1 MTRLQTTVHSP
12 WCARHKT
19 ENTSDHGKDTL
30 NRGSRG
36 FPTLMRCSPS
46 RTSKRCGEALGAN
59 TTVDKR
65 AGARGGGGCL
75 QPSPVPFQPSG
86 GSLSA
91 PPPPGDHEGSQ
102 EPLGPQ
108 GRTLLS
114 SRSVSWN
121 AEPKPRCCLNA
132 PAKVTPSSSVD
143 HTNNGLTLLSHTT
156 LGRGSPREG
165 PCPAQVAPQGLG
177 GLPSAGGGGPA
188 LVESARLSHRCFAQF
203 LRTEHECPP
212 DAIPVQ
218 TQCARDAV
226 VPSSLS

>member
-1 MTRLQTTVHSP
+1 MSAWSLAMNLSMAEHRAVSIFLVTAGVNK
-12 WCARHKT
+12 A
-19 ENTSDHGKDTL
+19 SD
-30 NRGSRG
+30 
-36 FPTLMRCSPS
+36 
-46 RTSKRCGEALGAN
+46 GAEQ
-59 TTVDKR
+59 KGIPQQG
-65 AGARGGGGCL
+65 AGATSPGDGL
-75 QPSPVPFQPSG
+75 QDLAADGPRTDGTDGQGKPASSPLAPLKSSG
-86 GSLSA
+86 STIS

-102 EPLGPQ
+102 GPLGPQ

-132 PAKVTPSSSVD
+132 PAKVTPSSSVS
-143 HTNNGLTLLSHTT
+143 HTNNGLTLLSHPT
-156 LGRGSPREG
+156 LGRGS
-165 PCPAQVAPQGLG
+165 QGGTMPSPG
-177 GLPSAGGGGPA
+177 GTPGSGRPPSAGGGGPA

-212 DAIPVQ
+212 DATPVQ